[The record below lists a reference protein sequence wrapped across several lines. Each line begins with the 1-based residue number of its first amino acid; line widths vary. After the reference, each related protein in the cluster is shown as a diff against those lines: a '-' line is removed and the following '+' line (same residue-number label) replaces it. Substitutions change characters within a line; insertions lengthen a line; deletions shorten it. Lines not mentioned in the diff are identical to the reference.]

1 MSATLINDKM
11 LVLSPN
17 VVVTPLGEGALL
29 LHLDSKFFY
38 SINQPGWSIL
48 QLLEAGATPR
58 DIASRCAEWGAS
70 ESDQATIESY
80 LGELIGNELVGNFA
94 GKDTGQPAAFSGNW
108 ESPTIERHDEPL
120 ERIVTSAFDPSVPL
134 AE

>member
-1 MSATLINDKM
+1 MSVTLGNDKK
-11 LVLSPN
+11 LALSPN

-38 SINQPGWSIL
+38 SINQSGWSIL
-48 QLLEAGATPR
+48 QLLEAGTTPQ
-58 DIASRCAEWGAS
+58 DILSKCTEWGAS
-70 ESDQATIESY
+70 ENDQATIESY
-80 LGELIGNELVGNFA
+80 LSELVGNELVGDF
-94 GKDTGQPAAFSGNW
+94 GSKETGQPAAFSGNW